1 MKTSSPWRLGRR
13 LAPWLS
19 SLVAAGLC
27 LSSAHVRAQDA
38 YPAKPIHMVLSTSP
52 GGGADITMRII
63 APKLQERLG
72 QPVVI
77 ENRPGASGMIAGAYV
92 ARQPADGYTFLVDI
106 ASFPVNPALY
116 PRMGYDPFKDLA
128 PVTQNIQAP
137 NVLLV
142 PPGSPVKSVGGFIT
156 YAKARKGAMSYASS
170 GNGSA
175 QHLAMELFKLQEGIE
190 LTHVPYKGGGAAL
203 ADVMA
208 GHVDAYIGFL
218 PTAAPGIKSG
228 RLIALATTGKTRDPS
243 TPNLPTMAEAGVA
256 GFVSYD
262 WNGVFAPAATPRPI
276 IDRIQREIAAILA
289 EPDVKARLA
298 EMGSEPVA
306 STPEQFGKFLHQ
318 EAAKWAKV
326 VKDARIS
333 VE

>member
-1 MKTSSPWRLGRR
+1 MKRPITSLLTTLCATLLSLTSPCG
-13 LAPWLS
+13 
-19 SLVAAGLC
+19 
-27 LSSAHVRAQDA
+27 RAQNV
-38 YPAKPIHMVLSTSP
+38 YPTKPIHMVLSTSP
-52 GGGADITMRII
+52 GGGADITLRII

-77 ENRPGASGMIAGAYV
+77 ENKPGASGMIAGAYV

-106 ASFPVNPALY
+106 ATFPVNPALY
-116 PRMGYDPFKDLA
+116 PRMGYDPFKDLV

-142 PPGSPVKSVGGFIT
+142 TPGSKVKSVEGLIAD
-156 YAKARKGAMSYASS
+156 AKARRGDMSYASS

-175 QHLAMELFKLQEGIE
+175 QHLAMEMFKLQNGIQM
-190 LTHVPYKGGGAAL
+190 THVPYKGGGAAL

-243 TPNLPTMAEAGVA
+243 TPNLPTMIEAGVP

-262 WNGVFAPAATPRPI
+262 WNGIFAPAGTPRPI
-276 IDRIQREIAAILA
+276 IDRIQQEIAAILA
-289 EPDVKARLA
+289 QPEVKARLA
-298 EMGSEPVA
+298 DMGSEPVA
-306 STPEQFGKFLHQ
+306 SSPEQFAQFLRQ
-318 EAAKWAKV
+318 EATKWAKV
-326 VKDARIS
+326 VKDAGIS